1 MRNRIQTAFDSVQAS
16 PELKNKTRDFLAHE
30 RQRRSVRPV
39 RALVPALC
47 SLLLLVLGAM
57 GWGLYQTPVA
67 AISVDINPSLELAV
81 NRFDRVIG
89 VKGFNED
96 GEAVA
101 AQVDLINMRYDEAV
115 ETLLQSEALSSYLSE
130 DAFVSIA
137 VACDEQ
143 EKGEAMRRQVQAGTA
158 ECTAEV
164 SCTAGNSEDV
174 EQAHEAGLSF
184 GKYRAFEELQALDP
198 SVTAEDV
205 QGMTMREIRD
215 RINELLEEAG
225 EEPSGQGQGQ
235 GQGSGQGQQ
244 GQGTGQGSGQ
254 GQQGQGS
261 GQGFGQGSKGEG
273 NSSGK
278 NQGNQNGDGN
288 QYGRNPG

>member
-143 EKGEAMRRQVQAGTA
+143 EKGEAMRQQVQAGTA

-215 RINELLEEAG
+215 RIAELLEEAG

-254 GQQGQGS
+254 S
-261 GQGFGQGSKGEG
+261 SKGEG

-278 NQGNQNGDGN
+278 NQGSQNGDGN

>member
-1 MRNRIQTAFDSVQAS
+1 MQKRFSKKNWEVRNLRNRIQTAFDSVQAT
-16 PELKNKTRDFLAHE
+16 PELKNKTRDFLASE
-30 RQRRSVRPV
+30 RQRRSVRPA

-47 SLLLLVLGAM
+47 GLLLLVLGAV

-67 AISVDINPSLELAV
+67 AISVDINPSLELTV

-115 ETLLQSEALSSYLSE
+115 ETLLESEALSPYLSE
-130 DAFVSIA
+130 DAFVSVA

-158 ECTAEV
+158 ECPAEV

-198 SVTAEDV
+198 SVTVEDV
-205 QGMTMREIRD
+205 QDMTMREIRD
-215 RINELLEEAG
+215 RIAELLEEAG
-225 EEPSGQGQGQ
+225 EEASGQTGGQGA
-235 GQGSGQGQQ
+235 GQGSGQGQK

-261 GQGFGQGSKGEG
+261 GDRD
-273 NSSGK
+273 
-278 NQGNQNGDGN
+278 GDGN
-288 QYGRNPG
+288 QYGKNQG

>member
-30 RQRRSVRPV
+30 RQRRSVRAV

-47 SLLLLVLGAM
+47 SLLLLVLGAV

-67 AISVDINPSLELAV
+67 AISVDINPSLELTV

-184 GKYRAFEELQALDP
+184 GKYRAFEELQALDA

-235 GQGSGQGQQ
+235 GQGSGQGQRS
-244 GQGTGQGSGQ
+244 QGTGQGSGQ
-254 GQQGQGS
+254 S
-261 GQGFGQGSKGEG
+261 SKGEG

-278 NQGNQNGDGN
+278 NQGSQNGDGN

>member
-47 SLLLLVLGAM
+47 SLLLLVLGAV

-67 AISVDINPSLELAV
+67 AISVDINPSLELTV

-101 AQVDLINMRYDEAV
+101 AHVDLINMRYDEAV
-115 ETLLQSEALSSYLSE
+115 ETLLQSEAISPYLSE

-261 GQGFGQGSKGEG
+261 GQGSGQSSKGEG

-278 NQGNQNGDGN
+278 NQGSQNGDGN

>member
-1 MRNRIQTAFDSVQAS
+1 MRNRIQTAFDSVQAT
-16 PELKNKTRDFLAHE
+16 PELKNKTRDFLASE
-30 RQRRSVRPV
+30 RQRRSVRPA

-47 SLLLLVLGAM
+47 GLLLLVLGAV

-67 AISVDINPSLELAV
+67 AISVDINPSLELTV

-115 ETLLQSEALSSYLSE
+115 ETLLESEALSPYLSE
-130 DAFVSIA
+130 DAFVSVA

-158 ECTAEV
+158 ECPAEV

-198 SVTAEDV
+198 SVTVEDV
-205 QGMTMREIRD
+205 QDMTMREIRD
-215 RINELLEEAG
+215 RIAALLEEAG
-225 EEPSGQGQGQ
+225 EEASGQTGGQGA
-235 GQGSGQGQQ
+235 GQGSGQGQK

-254 GQQGQGS
+254 GQGS
-261 GQGFGQGSKGEG
+261 GDRD
-273 NSSGK
+273 
-278 NQGNQNGDGN
+278 GDGN
-288 QYGRNPG
+288 QYGKNQG